1 MKKKFLALP
10 VLMVLLALPAL
21 AFAVDNF
28 VTQVISK
35 VLTMLVWPLF
45 VGAVV
50 IMSVW
55 AGFLYL
61 TAHGEPEKIKTANKA
76 VIFIVIGIIVAI
88 LGYRM
93 IATVNQFIPN
103 TSSSPLTPPGG
114 ACTQNSDCQFGN
126 CLASGFYGSS

>member
-1 MKKKFLALP
+1 MKKLFALYP
-10 VLMVLLALPAL
+10 LMVLLALPAL

-88 LGYRM
+88 LIGGKLLGLTGAM
-93 IATVNQFIPN
+93 LAIPVVTVISVI
-103 TSSSPLTPPGG
+103 SSEY
-114 ACTQNSDCQFGN
+114 
-126 CLASGFYGSS
+126 FYGAKARNGTSDSPN